1 MIPQQKRYP
10 YSPITQRR
18 DYSWPN
24 GKRLAFWIGQNVEL
38 YAFNAGIG
46 NDPAKI
52 GEPQNQRNFGWR
64 DYGNRVGF
72 WNLMDL
78 YDEFKLPVSH
88 IVNSLLYE
96 FHPQLFDRI
105 RARGDDIIGH
115 GRTNAE
121 RQKGLWE
128 IDEKRLIDDATRE
141 IIKHERKQPK
151 GWLGAA
157 ASENA
162 TTLDLLKEAG
172 YTYVL
177 DWPCDDQPI
186 WLATRSG
193 PILSIPYP
201 AELNDAASLIFRQHT
216 GRQFAQLITDQF
228 DEMVERS
235 ADRPMVYCLSLH
247 PYICG
252 QPHRIRALRD
262 AFKYITEHKHRDRVW
277 FTRGDELAD
286 YCYSLPEGLIP

>member
-1 MIPQQKRYP
+1 MIPLNKRYP
-10 YSPITQRR
+10 YSPIVERK
-18 DYSWPN
+18 DYSWPQ
-24 GKRLAFWIGQNVEL
+24 GKRLAFWIGTNVEL
-38 YAFNAGIG
+38 YAFGTGIG
-46 NDPAKI
+46 NDPAKL
-52 GEPQNQRNFGWR
+52 GEPQNQRNFAWR

-78 YDEFKLPVSH
+78 YDEFKLPASH
-88 IVNSLLYE
+88 LVNSMLYDI
-96 FHPQLFDRI
+96 HPQLFDRI
-105 RARGDDIIGH
+105 RKRGDDIIAH

-128 IDEKRLIDDATRE
+128 LDEKRLIEDVTVA
-141 IIKHERKQPK
+141 IRKNEGVQPK

-186 WLATRSG
+186 WLATRAG
-193 PILSIPYP
+193 KILSVPYP
-201 AELNDAASLIFRQHT
+201 AELNDAGALIWRQHT
-216 GRQFAQLITDQF
+216 GREFADMIVDQF
-228 DEMVERS
+228 DEMIERCRE
-235 ADRPMVYCLSLH
+235 RPLVYCLSLH
-247 PYICG
+247 PYVCG
-252 QPHRIRALRD
+252 QPYRVRALRD
-262 AFKYITEHKHRDRVW
+262 AFKHITTHKLVDRVW

-286 YCYSLPEGLIP
+286 YCHSLPDGVIP

>member
-1 MIPQQKRYP
+1 MIPQHKRYG
-10 YSPITQRR
+10 YSPIVDRP
-18 DYSWPN
+18 DYSWPG
-24 GKRLAFWIGQNVEL
+24 GKRLAFWIGTNVEL
-38 YAFNAGIG
+38 YAFGVGVG
-46 NDPAKI
+46 NDPAKL
-52 GEPQNQRNFGWR
+52 GEPQNQRNFAWR
-64 DYGNRVGF
+64 DYGNRIGF

-78 YDEFKLPVSH
+78 YDEFKLPASH
-88 IVNSLLYE
+88 VVNSLLYD
-96 FHPQLFDRI
+96 FHPRLFDRI
-105 RARGDDIIGH
+105 RGRGDDIIAH

-128 IDEKRLIDDATRE
+128 LDEKRLIDDSTDAIR
-141 IIKHERKQPK
+141 KHEGAPPK

-186 WLATRSG
+186 WLNTRAG
-193 PILSIPYP
+193 KILSIPYP
-201 AELNDAASLIFRQHT
+201 AELNDAGALIWRQHN
-216 GRQFAQLITDQF
+216 GREFADMITDQF

-252 QPHRIRALRD
+252 QPYRIRALRD
-262 AFKYITEHKHRDRVW
+262 AFRHIMGHKLLDRVW
-277 FTRGDELAD
+277 FTRGNELAD
-286 YCYSLPEGLIP
+286 YCYTLPEGLIP

>member
-1 MIPQQKRYP
+1 MIPQHKRYA
-10 YSPITQRR
+10 YLPITERR

-24 GKRLAFWIGQNVEL
+24 GKRLAFWVATNVEL

-46 NDPAKI
+46 NDSAKL
-52 GEPQNQRNFGWR
+52 GEPQNQRNFAWR

-72 WNLMDL
+72 WSLIDL
-78 YDEFKLPVSH
+78 YDEFKLPSSH
-88 IVNSLLYE
+88 LVNSLLYD

-105 RARGDDIIGH
+105 RQRGDDIIGH

-128 IDEKRLIDDATRE
+128 ADEKRLIDECTQT
-141 IIKHERKQPK
+141 ILKHEGAAPK

-162 TTLDLLKEAG
+162 ATLDLLKEAG
-172 YTYVL
+172 YSYVL

-186 WLATRSG
+186 WLSTRAG
-193 PILSIPYP
+193 RILSVPYP
-201 AELNDAASLIFRQHT
+201 AELNDAGALVWRQHT
-216 GRQFAQLITDQF
+216 GREFADMITDQF
-228 DEMVERS
+228 DEMVERC
-235 ADRPMVYCLSLH
+235 AERPLVYCLALH

-252 QPHRIRALRD
+252 QPYRIRALRE
-262 AFKYITEHKHRDRVW
+262 AFRHIFNHKLIDRVW

-286 YCYSLPEGLIP
+286 YCHSLPEGTIP